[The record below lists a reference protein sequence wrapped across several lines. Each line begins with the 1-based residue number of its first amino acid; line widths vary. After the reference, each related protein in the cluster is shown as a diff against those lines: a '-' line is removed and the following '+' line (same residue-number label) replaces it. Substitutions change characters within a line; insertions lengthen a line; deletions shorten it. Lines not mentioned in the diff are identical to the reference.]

1 MEFGRYKLFIIKN
14 NMKILLSE
22 SIYNI
27 LSEAKNVTHQTYHN
41 TYSSAVDEALEFA
54 KKRGYEVDKE
64 EVAHRIGLG
73 PKKPKEGKTNRF
85 SLSLKKN
92 GKEQKVELH
101 FQIYG
106 MKEKYELNAYIS

>member
-1 MEFGRYKLFIIKN
+1 
-14 NMKILLSE
+14 MKILLSE

-27 LSEAKNVTHQTYHN
+27 LSEAKNDYKVYHN
-41 TYSSAVDEALEFA
+41 SYSSAVDEALEFA
-54 KKRGYEVDKE
+54 EKRGYEVDKE

-85 SLSLKKN
+85 SLSLKKD